1 MPMTQGTQN
10 GSDTT
15 MVNGVH
21 KQDTTSSNSQKAK
34 VEARTPV
41 LLQWKDREIADDLSK
56 LMMGSTRPEKGKAGA
71 YGSDVE
77 MEDR

>member
-15 MVNGVH
+15 I

-34 VEARTPV
+34 VEAWTPV

-77 MEDR
+77 MEEC